1 MTRTIKNI
9 SIILVLAAALT
20 AASCNKEKTIP
31 EPPALTISDTGFTV
45 GDEGE
50 TITVDVTSNTSYTC
64 EITDSE
70 GKTPAWI
77 TKIESRAST
86 TKSIS
91 FRVAANSEA
100 ADRTATIK
108 FYAEKGRLDKRVVV
122 KQLARTTEFSVLH
135 TGGSFAV
142 PLFTGVDVSG
152 TVDWGDG
159 EERDLAKETV
169 HYYSSEDDEH
179 CITFKTRYVESF
191 KIESLEGVSLV
202 DLSEM

>member
-77 TKIESRAST
+77 TKIETRAST

-122 KQLARTTEFSVLH
+122 KQLARTTEFSILH

-159 EERDLAKETV
+159 EERDLAKEAV